1 MIWGRSAPLSKQEL
15 KQLVLGELH
24 AFGKETKRSKGAS
37 ASASAASNTRSF
49 YYSFTVLGT
58 PVCREVFSEVHGLSH
73 HVLRTLQETVER
85 LEVLPPVNW
94 SQPST
99 VLG

>member
-1 MIWGRSAPLSKQEL
+1 MVALKDLSKQEL

-37 ASASAASNTRSF
+37 ASASAASNTWSF
-49 YYSFTVLGT
+49 YYPFTVLGT
-58 PVCREVFSEVHGLSH
+58 PVCLEVFSEVMAWIVTPCFEDLAGDCG
-73 HVLRTLQETVER
+73 EAGA
-85 LEVLPPVNW
+85 NW